1 MTEIERRWCNISE
14 VKDSCL
20 SIYRFF
26 FFQAEDRIRYLV
38 RYRGLGDVYKRQVAS
53 SEYERE
59 FFGGIEDCIKE
70 KDIKRLSRHIH
81 KFRGSISHFQAGAI
95 DEVLSE
101 IKVKCKERDFSGIE
115 KLCGKLRLEYIRLKE
130 CLMFYIN
137 R

>member
-1 MTEIERRWCNISE
+1 
-14 VKDSCL
+14 
-20 SIYRFF
+20 
-26 FFQAEDRIRYLV
+26 
-38 RYRGLGDVYKRQVAS
+38 
-53 SEYERE
+53 
-59 FFGGIEDCIKE
+59 
-70 KDIKRLSRHIH
+70 HIH